1 MPSIGFSVAKLCAL
15 GHVGVV
21 TIPLRPRQVGTLA
34 TNRNALTASKGRSV
48 HSLHEISATIPM
60 IVRALALN
68 SYELLSLK
76 TASYRIDAVNANC
89 AREVGRSD
97 FAKKRAGV
105 DRPIEC

>member
-1 MPSIGFSVAKLCAL
+1 
-15 GHVGVV
+15 
-21 TIPLRPRQVGTLA
+21 
-34 TNRNALTASKGRSV
+34 
-48 HSLHEISATIPM
+48 M

-76 TASYRIDAVNANC
+76 TASYRTDAVNANC

-105 DRPIEC
+105 DGPIEH